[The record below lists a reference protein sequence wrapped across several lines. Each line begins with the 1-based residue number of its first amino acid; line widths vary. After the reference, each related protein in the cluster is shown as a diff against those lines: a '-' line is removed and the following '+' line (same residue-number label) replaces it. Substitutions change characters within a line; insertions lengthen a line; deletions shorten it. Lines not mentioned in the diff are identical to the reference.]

1 MLLNRPQQL
10 ALQALFG
17 TLSVLAFAPASQ
29 FWLMPICLWV
39 FLLGI
44 QQASS
49 ARWAAL
55 NGFIW
60 GLGYFCAN
68 ASWVYISL
76 HTHGG
81 MPAWMAAGST
91 LGFAIFLA
99 LFPMLAA
106 LFTRK
111 LFSANTPR
119 LEALRYAVLAPT
131 LFVIF
136 EWIRGWIFTGFPWAS
151 VGGSQLATMSG
162 LYPIIGSYGVG
173 FLLCLAVGAFVYEK
187 RLGLGLAFALI
198 STSSLLNHID
208 WTQPQGEP
216 VKVSLLQGNIPQS
229 IKWNPSIFTDS
240 LGNYMDLARR
250 AQGQLIVFPETAI
263 PSLLDNIPAWYLDD
277 LRQVMHDKNAAMILG
292 VATSS
297 ADGQR
302 HFNAAVDVANP
313 TQNPYAKYHLVPF
326 GEYIPAPQ
334 IFGPIYQF
342 LNMPLMGLSRGEAV
356 QTPFSMAGGKIA
368 ANICYEDAFG
378 NEIRRNA
385 VNATL
390 LVNLT
395 NMGWFDGSWAAEQHA
410 EMARARAL
418 ENGRY
423 LIRATNTGKTAI
435 INHKG
440 QLIAA
445 LPAEQRGVLEG
456 QITHR
461 SGTTPYQIWGDTPIV
476 ALWFGVLALLLATY
490 YRARFI
496 RPSDQ

>member
-39 FLLGI
+39 FMLGI
-44 QQASS
+44 QQAKS

-55 NGFIW
+55 NGFTW

-106 LFTRK
+106 FFTRK
-111 LFSANTPR
+111 LFSNASPR
-119 LEALRYAVLAPT
+119 LEALRYALLAPT

-136 EWIRGWIFTGFPWAS
+136 EWVRGWIFTGFPWGS

-162 LYPIIGSYGVG
+162 FYPIIGSYGVG

-198 STSSLLNHID
+198 STSSLLNQID

-229 IKWNPSIFTDS
+229 IKWNPNIFTDS

-250 AQGQLIVFPETAI
+250 AQGQLIIFPETAI

-277 LRQVMHDKNAAMILG
+277 LRQVMRDKNANMILG

-313 TQNPYAKYHLVPF
+313 DQNPYAKYHLVPF

-342 LNMPLMGLSRGEAV
+342 LNMPLIGLSPGEAV

-385 VNATL
+385 INATL

-461 SGTTPYQIWGDTPIV
+461 NGTTPYQIWGDTPIV
-476 ALWFGVLALLLATY
+476 VLWFGILGLLLAIY
-490 YRARFI
+490 YRARLT
-496 RPSDQ
+496 RQNT